1 MSKPCEAPL
10 VSLVNPD
17 GGWFCPDCC
26 SLNRARSPRCYSCRA
41 ASPFVDSR
49 ISDHWGHKRLSAV
62 LVAGLVVLG
71 IGGSIFLGAAASPAT
86 SANALASLVATVP
99 AGTDSPAPDLSPTP
113 APSDSPTAAPSF
125 ILSPTISPA
134 PSEKTTLIPVNGN
147 VSLPRF
153 PVSIKGATIVWFGI
167 SGDNPGA
174 LIASDEAASSV
185 ACDMESLA
193 CFHDTYKWN
202 SSRSVDPKSGVCK
215 ITSVNLNATYTIT
228 LPRWSAPAKVP
239 AALVA
244 WWKQVLAHF
253 VWHES
258 QHLAIARS
266 YAASIKAAIM
276 AGPCTNSGLAAA
288 KAALARLAKAQ
299 DAFDAAQKTAN
310 WQWPSYTGPW
320 N

>member
-1 MSKPCEAPL
+1 MSEPREAPF
-10 VSLVNPD
+10 VSLANPD
-17 GGWFCPDCC
+17 GSWFCPGCR
-26 SLNRARSPRCYSCRA
+26 SLNRARSSRCYSCRA

-49 ISDHWGHKRLSAV
+49 ISGHPDRKLLAAA
-62 LVAGLVVLG
+62 LVVSLVVLG
-71 IGGSIFLGAAASPAT
+71 IGGSIFLGTASSPAT
-86 SANALASLVATVP
+86 SASAPASLVAVVP
-99 AGTDSPAPDLSPTP
+99 AGTTSPTPDLDPTSVPSDSPTP
-113 APSDSPTAAPSF
+113 APT
-125 ILSPTISPA
+125 ITLSPTISPA
-134 PSEKTTLIPVNGN
+134 PSEKTTPVPAYGS

-153 PVSIKGATIVWFGI
+153 PVSVKGATIVWFRI

-174 LIASDEAASSV
+174 LIASDQAASKV
-185 ACDMESLA
+185 ACDMDSLA
-193 CFHDTYKWN
+193 CFHDTYKWT

-215 ITSVNLNATYTIT
+215 ITSVNLSATYTIT
-228 LPRWSAPAKVP
+228 LPRWSAPTRVP

-258 QHLAIARS
+258 QHLAIARR

-276 AGPCTNSGLAAA
+276 AGPCTNSGLAA
-288 KAALARLAKAQ
+288 KAALARLTKAQ